1 MTLRR
6 SRSQGLPRR
15 IPIVL
20 IAGLVAL
27 SSGPLVAAGSDGAAL
42 YEAKGCP
49 VCHGEY
55 GSYPV
60 SQDYPVIAGQNPNYL
75 LRQMRD
81 IRDARRS
88 NGLSQMMRDAVAQVT
103 DEEFATISAWLAL
116 Q

>member
-6 SRSQGLPRR
+6 SRSQGLPRGM
-15 IPIVL
+15 PSML
-20 IAGLVAL
+20 IAGLVL
-27 SSGPLVAAGSDGAAL
+27 GGGPLSAAGSAGAAL

-55 GSYPV
+55 GTYPV
-60 SQDYPVIAGQNPNYL
+60 SPDYPVIAGQNASYL

-103 DEEFATISAWLAL
+103 DENFATISAWLAL